1 MAAGVFYALRFVVSV
16 IAALQVAALL
26 YGGSVVFKNRP
37 GYLVF
42 AVDRFEVVAA
52 TLVDNAAIPD
62 AELRRTLANP
72 IPIVYASLPDDHEV
86 SEAILFEVISGG
98 ADIEMRPELYKPF
111 LENFD
116 RVFINRWSN
125 KFDPTGLQV
134 SAGFPAPVLLSRGHH
149 PATVA

>member
-1 MAAGVFYALRFVVSV
+1 MVS
-16 IAALQVAALL
+16 
-26 YGGSVVFKNRP
+26 

-72 IPIVYASLPDDHEV
+72 IPIVYASLPDDHKA

-98 ADIEMRPELYKPF
+98 ADIEMHPELYKPF

-116 RVFINRWSN
+116 RVSIKSIDISMLISGDSEVDSRVRAFVSGQNAMLDDFLYYPLVGKN
-125 KFDPTGLQV
+125 KDMLIV
-134 SAGFPAPVLLSRGHH
+134 FPRPGGQPVGVVDVNPWLS
-149 PATVA
+149 